1 MKAFFNELIP
11 GEDDLGTILY
21 GDYSEFADRVKLLDD
36 NNKQIYTDALQDHEI
51 IEIEKGDE

>member
-51 IEIEKGDE
+51 IEIEKEDE